1 METFLDECE
10 RAVDYYQ
17 WRKKRESIDYSNT
30 KIAIKQCEAL
40 IATLEKDCVDDIEL
54 YYEDNELRKAQ
65 DLLESLVLRSPPI
78 TSKPGRPEKTDE
90 LVLVGQ
96 MANAYLEVFGQ
107 MPPKSKTSS
116 FAECVIK
123 TLEACGIDAQP
134 QNLIYKVVDG
144 KGKNSRW
151 GEAINNLL

>member
-1 METFLDECE
+1 MDDRWVYPEEVREWLSDFGGETDDPLALGTPRQMETFLDECE

-30 KIAIKQCEAL
+30 KIAIKQCETL

-96 MANAYLEVFGQ
+96 MANAYLRFLVKCL
-107 MPPKSKTSS
+107 PNPKQAHSRNALSKH
-116 FAECVIK
+116 
-123 TLEACGIDAQP
+123 
-134 QNLIYKVVDG
+134 
-144 KGKNSRW
+144 
-151 GEAINNLL
+151 